1 VLTAESKVKKNVIL
15 LQHEQTISYL
25 IVLLHIRNL
34 IVKLYVFDIFIRVI
48 SLMEDKLIP
57 EKEFEY
63 EVQLKSL
70 DI

>member
-1 VLTAESKVKKNVIL
+1 MLTAESKVKKNVIL